1 LVFYLQPLAPAP
13 VSIKTMIRFLN
24 NTWDN
29 ISNAGTQ
36 PSQSPRE
43 RNGIILLNRAWLILL
58 LLQIGCLAQNIVLG
72 MVLSSVMTTA
82 YIGGLALIHVLIRLG
97 HINAGKIWAIVV
109 INLNTALMAVF
120 LGEQTHLIDFLMLTA
135 LMPLYFF
142 EIKNYKLIFWGILA
156 SIIPMSIYHFAAP
169 MLTKYALPLETQLNI
184 YQTTNWVK
192 QFCLVLLLY
201 LIYNKNAAYEKEVS
215 EKESELSGQKKLYER
230 ILDQIP
236 MDIITYNHDLN
247 FTYVNSAAVK
257 NAGTRQWMIGKNN
270 SAFFKEYNLDPT
282 EGARREKILYEA
294 LAKKETVEKEETIF
308 AKNNTIKHVMN
319 GVSPVYNSAGD
330 ELLTLICY
338 SIDITHLKEAE
349 KKLKEYA
356 VELERKNDDMH
367 HFVNATSHDLKSPL
381 RNIASHL
388 QLLERKNTN
397 RLDAESLELITHT
410 VKSVKHL
417 NQLIGDIYQYSV
429 ADNNDR
435 PLQKTDMNKL
445 LESTLQQM
453 SDLIEEKHA
462 EVRCNI
468 LPVLKVADTHMS
480 MLFTN
485 LISNAIKYN
494 TSPAPRVTVSCEI
507 TDEDYIFSVADNGI
521 GIPVEYRK
529 QIFEIF
535 QRLHTSAEY
544 EGTGVG
550 LAICSKIADNYGGK
564 IWVESEP
571 GQGSVFYFNLSKT
584 IADPEND
591 LRILPHNKFAI
602 AS

>member
-1 LVFYLQPLAPAP
+1 
-13 VSIKTMIRFLN
+13 MIRLIN
-24 NTWDN
+24 NIWDN
-29 ISNAGTQ
+29 ISHAGTQ
-36 PSQSPRE
+36 PTQSARE
-43 RNGIILLNRAWLILL
+43 RNGIILLNRAWLILS
-58 LLQIGCLAQNIVLG
+58 LLQVACLFQNIAQGL
-72 MVLSSVMTTA
+72 VLSSVMTAA
-82 YIGGLALIHVLIRLG
+82 YIAGLSLIHVLIRMG
-97 HINAGKIWAIVV
+97 HINAGKIWAIIV

-142 EIKNYKLIFWGILA
+142 EIKHYKLIFWGILA

-169 MLTKYALPLETQLNI
+169 MLTKYALPLETQLSI

-192 QFCLVLLLY
+192 QFCLVILLY

-215 EKESELSGQKKLYER
+215 EKEGELSGQKKLYER

-236 MDIITYNHDLN
+236 IDIITYNQDLT

-257 NAGTRQWMIGKNN
+257 NANTRQWMIGKNN
-270 SAFFKEYNLDPT
+270 AAFFKEYNMDPMV
-282 EGARREKILYEA
+282 GAQRERILYEA
-294 LAKKETVEKEETIF
+294 LAKRETVEKEETLF
-308 AKNNTIKHVMN
+308 TKDNSIKHVMI
-319 GVSPVYNSAGD
+319 GVSPVYNGDGD

-338 SIDITHLKEAE
+338 SVDISHIKEAE
-349 KKLKEYA
+349 KRLKEYA
-356 VELERKNDDMH
+356 IELERKNDDMH

-388 QLLERKNTN
+388 QLLERKNAD

-417 NQLIGDIYQYSV
+417 NQLISDIYQYSV
-429 ADNNDR
+429 ADKKDG

-453 SDLIEEKHA
+453 SETIQEKHA
-462 EVRCNI
+462 EVRSNI

-480 MLFTN
+480 MLFAN
-485 LISNAIKYN
+485 LIGNAIKYN
-494 TSPAPRVTVSCEI
+494 TSANPRVTVNCEI
-507 TDEDYIFSVADNGI
+507 TDEEYIFSIADNGI
-521 GIPVEYRK
+521 GIAPEYRK

-535 QRLHTSAEY
+535 QRLHTSGEY

-550 LAICSKIADNYGGK
+550 LAICSKITDNYGGK

-571 GQGSVFYFNLSKT
+571 GQGSVFYFSLAKN